1 MNRLILS
8 HPERGAIAKSCRV
21 MAGKE
26 DVSGNRKD
34 LVQTRIR
41 RDAEAVQAVQNT
53 FVAMVD
59 SFSCCDEELVGIFS
73 GIVVEENIKL
83 DLLQAQKKG
92 AASFDVFNTGRL
104 FTGTK
109 NFFHPIKTLRLKTF
123 VSSWKRTVST
133 KVQGDSVNEGIGR

>member
-1 MNRLILS
+1 MVGFIQSKASVNRLILS

-53 FVAMVD
+53 VVAMVD
-59 SFSCCDEELVGIFS
+59 PFSCCDV
-73 GIVVEENIKL
+73 
-83 DLLQAQKKG
+83 
-92 AASFDVFNTGRL
+92 
-104 FTGTK
+104 
-109 NFFHPIKTLRLKTF
+109 
-123 VSSWKRTVST
+123 
-133 KVQGDSVNEGIGR
+133 